1 MLILRIAKCKECWK
15 LTTSFQSLPTQKRN
29 DPCPPTFSGFGKWF
43 KFKWKMSTPP
53 FPSNYSYWVVKKA
66 TFLKKASFSRLKWI
80 KPAKILCF
88 FKHRIF
94 SKMRHGSSSNQYKYA
109 KIMLIYSARWEKKL
123 HLTLLAMESITVGA
137 AVTFWCFSP
146 DQS

>member
-1 MLILRIAKCKECWK
+1 MQSDEQRNDKPTSSVFMENSSFCKEVSAKPGTKK
-15 LTTSFQSLPTQKRN
+15 LITRKPQVVTAYLP
-29 DPCPPTFSGFGKWF
+29 GL
-43 KFKWKMSTPP
+43 
-53 FPSNYSYWVVKKA
+53 SNKN

-109 KIMLIYSARWEKKL
+109 EIMLIFSAR
-123 HLTLLAMESITVGA
+123 
-137 AVTFWCFSP
+137 
-146 DQS
+146 